1 MVLSNM
7 FLRISLK
14 MLRNLRGGGAR
25 PRRIMVT
32 HVTGPTLHAAML
44 FCCAD
49 EVASRESVSV
59 TYVTVQNLHAG
70 ISLAA

>member
-1 MVLSNM
+1 MLSNM

-14 MLRNLRGGGAR
+14 MLRNLRGGGGAR

-59 TYVTVQNLHAG
+59 TYVTVRNLHAG